1 MEEFV
6 NNIIDWISANPHWA
20 GAVVFAIA
28 FLESLA
34 IIGLAMPGWLL
45 LVGVGSLIGAGTLGF
60 WPIAFFS
67 FAGATLGQA
76 VSYLVGVA
84 FKDKVHHWPWVER
97 HQSLLHRSETF
108 FKRHG
113 FAGILIG
120 QFIGPIRAVISL
132 IAGILDM
139 PAKKFLL
146 AVIIA
151 TLIWAPVYLMPGVVL
166 GAALTFEKTQVI
178 VLICCLITMS
188 MCLWL
193 MGGYLLQ
200 LWKAKYSDKQSAEEE
215 GKEGLVT
222 EYNRTKHL
230 ELKLAAAVVALVG
243 VIVFLQLSS
252 YGSLMVELS
261 KKTLV
266 VIG

>member
-1 MEEFV
+1 MEEIV
-6 NNIIDWISANPHWA
+6 NNIIEWIRTNPHWA
-20 GAVVFAIA
+20 GVVVFAIA

-76 VSYLVGVA
+76 VSYLVGTA
-84 FKDKVHHWPWVER
+84 FKDRVHHWPWVER
-97 HQSLLHRSETF
+97 HQNLLHRSETF
-108 FKRHG
+108 FKKHG

-146 AVIIA
+146 AVVIA

-166 GAALTFEKTQVI
+166 GAALTFEKLEVI
-178 VLICCLITMS
+178 ILVSCLIVMAV
-188 MCLWL
+188 CLWL
-193 MGGYLLQ
+193 LGGYVRQ
-200 LWKAKYSDKQSAEEE
+200 LIAANKAQKNHESYQLSNYF
-215 GKEGLVT
+215 G
-222 EYNRTKHL
+222 
-230 ELKLAAAVVALVG
+230 LKLILCISSFLAVILFLV
-243 VIVFLQLSS
+243 VSS
-252 YGSLMVELS
+252 YGPLMVELS
-261 KKTLV
+261 KKIIE

>member
-1 MEEFV
+1 MEEIV
-6 NNIIDWISANPHWA
+6 SNIIEWIRVNPHWA
-20 GAVVFAIA
+20 GAVVLAIA

-45 LVGVGSLIGAGTLGF
+45 LVGVGGLIGAGTLNF

-84 FKDKVHHWPWVER
+84 FKDRVHHWPWVER
-97 HQSLLHRSETF
+97 HQTLLHRSETF
-108 FKRHG
+108 FKKHG
-113 FAGILIG
+113 FAGILVG

-139 PAKKFLL
+139 SAKKFLL
-146 AVIIA
+146 AVVIA

-166 GAALTFEKTQVI
+166 GAALSFEKQEVI
-178 VLICCLITMS
+178 ILVSCIVIMAVS
-188 MCLWL
+188 LWL
-193 MGGYLLQ
+193 LGGYVKQ
-200 LWKAKYSDKQSAEEE
+200 LWLKSRAKDSIQEVPLS
-215 GKEGLVT
+215 
-222 EYNRTKHL
+222 RHFQ
-230 ELKLAAAVVALVG
+230 LKMTASIVAFLS
-243 VIVFLQLSS
+243 VIVFLVCTS
-252 YGSLMVELS
+252 YGALMIKLS
-261 KKTLV
+261 EKIMG

>member
-1 MEEFV
+1 MEDIV

-20 GAVVFAIA
+20 GVVVFAIA

-34 IIGLAMPGWLL
+34 IVGLAMPGWLL

-97 HQSLLHRSETF
+97 HQSLLHRSEAF

-146 AVIIA
+146 AVVIA

-178 VLICCLITMS
+178 VLVGCLITMAVS
-188 MCLWL
+188 LWL
-193 MGGYLLQ
+193 IGGYLVQ
-200 LWKAKYSDKQSAEEE
+200 LWKSQHTNKEVAADDDKDS
-215 GKEGLVT
+215 V
-222 EYNRTKHL
+222 TKHL
-230 ELKLAAAVVALVG
+230 GLKFTIAIVAFVG
-243 VIVFLQLSS
+243 VIIFLQLSS
-252 YGSLMVELS
+252 YGSLMLELS
-261 KKTLV
+261 KKILV

>member
-1 MEEFV
+1 MEEIV
-6 NNIIDWISANPHWA
+6 NNIIEWIGNNPHWA

-60 WPIAFFS
+60 WPMVFFS
-67 FAGATLGQA
+67 FAGATSGQA

-84 FKDKVHHWPWVER
+84 FKDRVHHWPWIKR
-97 HQSLLHRSETF
+97 HQTLLHRAEHF

-113 FAGILIG
+113 FAGILVG

-151 TLIWAPVYLMPGVVL
+151 TLLWAPVYLMPGVVL
-166 GAALTFEKTQVI
+166 GAALTFKKIEII
-178 VLICCLITMS
+178 VLVSCLVIMAV
-188 MCLWL
+188 CLWL
-193 MGGYLLQ
+193 IGGYMRQ
-200 LWKAKYSDKQSAEEE
+200 LWKRRQVASLTPQEAPQESSQTISLSRYLA
-215 GKEGLVT
+215 V
-222 EYNRTKHL
+222 
-230 ELKLAAAVVALVG
+230 KLGASVVVLSS
-243 VIVFLQLSS
+243 VIVFLIISS
-252 YGSLMVELS
+252 YGALMLQLS
-261 KKTLV
+261 QKIAE

>member
-1 MEEFV
+1 MEEIV
-6 NNIIDWISANPHWA
+6 NNIIDWIRANPHWA
-20 GAVVFAIA
+20 GAAVFAIA

-67 FAGATLGQA
+67 FAGATSGQA

-84 FKDKVHHWPWVER
+84 FKDRIHHWPWVER
-97 HQSLLHRSETF
+97 HQVLLHRSETF
-108 FKRHG
+108 FKKHG

-146 AVIIA
+146 AVVLA

-166 GAALTFEKTQVI
+166 GAALTFQKHEVI
-178 VLICCLITMS
+178 ILLACLVIMAV
-188 MCLWL
+188 CLWL
-193 MGGYLLQ
+193 FGGYMRQLLSKR
-200 LWKAKYSDKQSAEEE
+200 KAHRTGESFDYSNYF
-215 GKEGLVT
+215 G
-222 EYNRTKHL
+222 
-230 ELKLAAAVVALVG
+230 LKLSATSLVFIG
-243 VIVFLQLSS
+243 VIVFLILSS
-252 YGSLMVELS
+252 YGSLMIELS
-261 KKTLV
+261 KKILE

>member
-1 MEEFV
+1 MEEIV
-6 NNIIDWISANPHWA
+6 NNIIEWIRANPHWA
-20 GAVVFAIA
+20 GAAVFAIA

-45 LVGVGSLIGAGTLGF
+45 LVGVGSLIGAGTLSF
-60 WPIAFFS
+60 WPIAFFC

-84 FKDKVHHWPWVER
+84 FKDRVHHWPWVQR
-97 HQSLLHRSETF
+97 HQGLLHRSEVF
-108 FKRHG
+108 FKKHG
-113 FAGILIG
+113 FAGILVG

-146 AVIIA
+146 AVVMA

-166 GAALTFEKTQVI
+166 GAALTFQKHEVI
-178 VLICCLITMS
+178 ILVGCLVTMAV
-188 MCLWL
+188 CLWL
-193 MGGYLLQ
+193 LGGYIRQ
-200 LWKAKYSDKQSAEEE
+200 LMAQRTALRS
-215 GKEGLVT
+215 GKTMQLSG
-222 EYNRTKHL
+222 YFN
-230 ELKLAAAVVALVG
+230 LKLAITLFVMVSVV
-243 VIVFLQLSS
+243 VFLVISS
-252 YGSLMVELS
+252 YGSLMIELS
-261 KKTLV
+261 KKILE

>member
-1 MEEFV
+1 MEEIV
-6 NNIIDWISANPHWA
+6 NNIIEWIRANPHWA

-45 LVGVGSLIGAGTLGF
+45 LVGVGSLIGTGTLSF

-67 FAGATLGQA
+67 FAGAASGQ
-76 VSYLVGVA
+76 SLSFLVGVA
-84 FKDKVHHWPWVER
+84 FKERVHHWSWVEN
-97 HQSLLHRSETF
+97 HQKLLHRAEDF

-139 PAKKFLL
+139 PAKKFLI
-146 AVIIA
+146 AVLIA
-151 TLIWAPVYLMPGVVL
+151 SMIWAPVYLMPGVVL
-166 GAALTFEKTQVI
+166 GAALSFEKTQVI
-178 VLICCLITMS
+178 VLLSCIITMAV
-188 MCLWL
+188 CLWL
-193 MGGYLLQ
+193 LGGHMKQ
-200 LWKAKYSDKQSAEEE
+200 LWLRRKLSRQGEKAALSNYF
-215 GKEGLVT
+215 
-222 EYNRTKHL
+222 
-230 ELKLAAAVVALVG
+230 ELKLSATITVLVAVIIFL
-243 VIVFLQLSS
+243 IVSS
-252 YGSLMVELS
+252 FGSLMFELS
-261 KKTLV
+261 QKILK

>member
-1 MEEFV
+1 MEEIV
-6 NNIIDWISANPHWA
+6 NNIIDWIRANPHWA
-20 GAVVFAIA
+20 GVAVFAIA

-34 IIGLAMPGWLL
+34 IVGLAMPGWLL

-84 FKDKVHHWPWVER
+84 FKDRVHHWPWVER

-108 FKRHG
+108 FKKHG
-113 FAGILIG
+113 FAGILVG

-146 AVIIA
+146 AVVIA

-166 GAALTFEKTQVI
+166 GAALTFQKHEVI
-178 VLICCLITMS
+178 ILVSCLVVMAV
-188 MCLWL
+188 CLWL
-193 MGGYLLQ
+193 LGGYLRQ
-200 LWKAKYSDKQSAEEE
+200 LLAKRRAVVVGEQF
-215 GKEGLVT
+215 
-222 EYNRTKHL
+222 HL
-230 ELKLAAAVVALVG
+230 SNYFNLKLSATLLVMAGVVSFLV
-243 VIVFLQLSS
+243 VSS
-252 YGSLMVELS
+252 YGSLMIELS
-261 KKTLV
+261 RKILK

>member
-1 MEEFV
+1 MEEIV
-6 NNIIDWISANPHWA
+6 NNIIDWIRANPHWA
-20 GAVVFAIA
+20 GIAVFMIA

-34 IIGLAMPGWLL
+34 IVGLAMPGWLL

-60 WPIAFFS
+60 WPIAFFC

-84 FKDKVHHWPWVER
+84 FKDRVHHWPWVER
-97 HQSLLHRSETF
+97 HQNLLHRSETF
-108 FKRHG
+108 FRKHG

-139 PAKKFLL
+139 PAKKFLT
-146 AVIIA
+146 AVVIA

-166 GAALTFEKTQVI
+166 GAALTFQKQEVVI
-178 VLICCLITMS
+178 LIACLVAMAV
-188 MCLWL
+188 CLWL
-193 MGGYLLQ
+193 LGGYLRQWLVYNQ
-200 LWKAKYSDKQSAEEE
+200 SKKGSEIVHLSNHFSLKAASCAVIF
-215 GKEGLVT
+215 L
-222 EYNRTKHL
+222 
-230 ELKLAAAVVALVG
+230 AVVS
-243 VIVFLQLSS
+243 FLALSS
-252 YGSLMVELS
+252 YGALMIELS
-261 KKTLV
+261 KKILE